1 LVAAPSVSGGIDI
14 AGVEADM
21 RVGLRISRMTDTP
34 ETHELPTVGEA
45 GAPFNPLHALR
56 SVGQSLLVNG
66 VCPYIL
72 YRVLQPH
79 YPDGSVIPLV
89 YASIFPLVGLALGL
103 IRTRMV
109 DFIAVLALFEISY
122 NVVTALLASNVHW
135 AVILR
140 SSEGFL
146 VSAAFLVF
154 TLIGHP
160 PIRYISRQFAAGS
173 DPVRL
178 REFAFADTA
187 DKGRTF
193 FLASMAWVA
202 SILFQ
207 TLLNLTL
214 AMTVTPANY
223 LLIAQFVNIAINV
236 AMVAWTIRFTSRR
249 LERYRPATA

>member
-1 LVAAPSVSGGIDI
+1 M
-14 AGVEADM
+14 ADAQ
-21 RVGLRISRMTDTP
+21 
-34 ETHELPTVGEA
+34 EHELPTVGEA
-45 GAPFNPLHALR
+45 GASFSPLHALR
-56 SVGQSLLVNG
+56 SIGQSILVNG

-79 YPDGSVIPLV
+79 YPDGNVMPLV
-89 YASIFPLVGLALGL
+89 YASIFPLVGLILGL

-122 NVVTALLASNVHW
+122 NVVTALLASTVHW

-140 SSEGFL
+140 SSEGFI
-146 VSAAFLVF
+146 VSAAFLFF

-160 PIRYISRQFAAGS
+160 PIRYIARQFATGN
-173 DPVRL
+173 DPVKL
-178 REFAFADTA
+178 KGFTAADAA

-193 FLASMAWVA
+193 FLASMAWVV

-207 TLLNLTL
+207 TSLNLAL

-223 LLIAQFVNIAINV
+223 LLFAQFVNIAFNV
-236 AMVAWTIRFTSRR
+236 AMVAWTIRFTTRR
-249 LERYRPATA
+249 LERYRT

>member
-1 LVAAPSVSGGIDI
+1 
-14 AGVEADM
+14 
-21 RVGLRISRMTDTP
+21 
-34 ETHELPTVGEA
+34 
-45 GAPFNPLHALR
+45 
-56 SVGQSLLVNG
+56 
-66 VCPYIL
+66 
-72 YRVLQPH
+72 
-79 YPDGSVIPLV
+79 
-89 YASIFPLVGLALGL
+89 
-103 IRTRMV
+103 
-109 DFIAVLALFEISY
+109 
-122 NVVTALLASNVHW
+122 
-135 AVILR
+135 
-140 SSEGFL
+140 
-146 VSAAFLVF
+146 
-154 TLIGHP
+154 
-160 PIRYISRQFAAGS
+160 
-173 DPVRL
+173 VRL